1 MVGVTPIEKAV
12 GVANGAIQMVEVIS
26 TMADL
31 GIKTAV
37 TLVKAQIMEMK
48 EITKQVTIITINSTL
63 TEEWMTIADLEVTIT
78 RTIIIIIDLSLEANV
93 VAEDFLMEGPHATK
107 EKLAAL
113 NNATLLEKML
123 RGDAFSL
130 AIWHMRHSGSI

>member
-12 GVANGAIQMVEVIS
+12 GVANGATQMVEVIS

-107 EKLAAL
+107 EKLVAL